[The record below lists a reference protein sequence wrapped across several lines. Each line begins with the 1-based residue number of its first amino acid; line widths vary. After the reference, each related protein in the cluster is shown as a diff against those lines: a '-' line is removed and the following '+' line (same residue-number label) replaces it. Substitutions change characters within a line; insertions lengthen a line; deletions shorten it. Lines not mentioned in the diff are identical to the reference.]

1 MDCCDSGKG
10 EDMLLVRRCMWLWY
24 DWRAAAIAD
33 DEGTILDDEQW
44 DGFLDQRSVVARLE
58 CIAAGGL
65 TPEARTLLERFP
77 DALPRVHGESD
88 LPQAD
93 WPLPSQKAQ
102 QAVDQAAIAMATLGV
117 AQAAGDPDR
126 RLEHLM
132 RASDEMRS
140 TFITME
146 ARLVEWVG
154 LFLPEARFGADRS
167 ALGKTVSEAESLE
180 HLSKT
185 LDVSMPP
192 VGPGK
197 SEWKSLKEWG
207 QSVSVFRGQLDRLE
221 NAIRNLSEQHL
232 PSLSALLG
240 PLLAARLCVEAH
252 GRMRLARLPAG
263 TLQVLG
269 AEKAFFNHLKTGAP
283 PPKHGHIFMHPWISR
298 SPRWV
303 RGKISRTVAA
313 KASIAAKIDAFEGE
327 PWGEQEMRELEQK
340 VEDIRQAHSSPP
352 SRRG

>member
-1 MDCCDSGKG
+1 MK
-10 EDMLLVRRCMWLWY
+10 RNRCGMWLWY
-24 DWRAAAIAD
+24 DWRAAAVAD
-33 DEGTILDDEQW
+33 DHGSILDDEQW
-44 DGFLDQRSVVARLE
+44 DGFHDQRSIVNRLE
-58 CIAAGGL
+58 CIAEGGL
-65 TPEARTLLERFP
+65 TPEALVLLERFP
-77 DALPRVHGESD
+77 EAKPRIHGELD
-88 LPQAD
+88 LPEAD
-93 WPLPSQKAQ
+93 WPLPDEDAQ
-102 QAVDQAAIAMATLGV
+102 AAADQAAVAMATMGV

-154 LFLPEARFGADRS
+154 LFLPEARFGSDRS
-167 ALGKTVSEAESLE
+167 SLGKTVSQAESLE
-180 HLSKT
+180 HLAQT
-185 LDVSMPP
+185 LDVALPP
-192 VGPGK
+192 VGPDK
-197 SEWKSLKEWG
+197 PEWKALKEWG

-221 NAIRNLSEQHL
+221 NGIRHLSEQHL

-313 KASIAAKIDAFEGE
+313 KASIAAKVDAFEGE
-327 PWGEQEMRELEQK
+327 PWSEDEMRELEQK
-340 VEDIRQAHSSPP
+340 VDDIREAYPSPP
-352 SRRG
+352 SRRR